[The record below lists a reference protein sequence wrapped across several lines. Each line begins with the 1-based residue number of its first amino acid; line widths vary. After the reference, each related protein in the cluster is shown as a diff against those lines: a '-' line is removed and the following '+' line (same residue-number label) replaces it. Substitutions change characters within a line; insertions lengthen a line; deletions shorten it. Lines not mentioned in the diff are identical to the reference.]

1 MEESTT
7 GNVVDTSVADNSSIT
22 ETTNAPAESQPA
34 MEENVSNDVQP
45 VSDETAHNKPA
56 GDDAALAKF
65 AKGQGISDLSEL
77 SERELSLLKMARD
90 NKSAFDKSK
99 QSQAKLDESSKSLA
113 VLGDDATEVQ
123 RLSAKVQAMEFA
135 ANKKNFFSDKDTAL
149 EPVMAEIVAEKRQKF
164 GDDYARV
171 LLSDLDGLYA
181 MAQLKGGATDTS
193 AAVEAAK
200 REERSSMNQS
210 LAASSADVH
219 ATSSKPAA
227 PTKVTAEWIRN
238 EYDPTNADHRKIVDA
253 ATKKIL
259 K

>member
-7 GNVVDTSVADNSSIT
+7 GNVVGTSVADNSSTT
-22 ETTNAPAESQPA
+22 ETTNAPAESQPT
-34 MEENVSNDVQP
+34 MEENISNDVQP
-45 VSDETAHNKPA
+45 VSDETAQTKPA
-56 GDDAALAKF
+56 GDDADLAKF

-77 SERELSLLKMARD
+77 SERELSLLKMAR

-227 PTKVTAEWIRN
+227 PTKVTAGWVRN

-253 ATKKIL
+253 AIKKIL